1 MNYYDSLL
9 TNIDRF
15 IRKYYLNKLVKGLLI
30 LSCILISSF
39 LSITSLEFFLRF
51 NSFVRAFLLLSFI
64 SINLYIIIFY
74 IFLPLL
80 KLYSFGKRISREQAS
95 LIIGSFFPE
104 IKDKLLNTL
113 QLTNQLAATSDEL
126 DLLKASIDQ
135 KSKSIH
141 QIPFIS
147 VIDLNQN
154 KRFFKILLP
163 LFLLFFLIGVFYPS
177 LIVQGSKRVVYFDTT
192 FEIEAP
198 FHFSLLNQK
207 QFISEGDDVTL
218 NIQTLGDM

>member
-163 LFLLFFLIGVFYPS
+163 LF
-177 LIVQGSKRVVYFDTT
+177 
-192 FEIEAP
+192 
-198 FHFSLLNQK
+198 
-207 QFISEGDDVTL
+207 
-218 NIQTLGDM
+218 